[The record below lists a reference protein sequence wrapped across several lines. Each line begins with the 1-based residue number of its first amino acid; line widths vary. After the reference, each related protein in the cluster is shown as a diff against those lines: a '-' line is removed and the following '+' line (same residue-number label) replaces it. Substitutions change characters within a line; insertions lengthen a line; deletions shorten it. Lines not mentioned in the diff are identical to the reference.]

1 MLRWQALY
9 FSITKKMMENS
20 VIYLETA
27 SIWHNI
33 YIISVKAF
41 FFFYMVIRWPT
52 EHVKQLTINN
62 QYKIRYAKK

>member
-9 FSITKKMMENS
+9 FSITKKMMGNY

-27 SIWHNI
+27 SIWHNV

-41 FFFYMVIRWPT
+41 FFYMVIGDLQNT
-52 EHVKQLTINN
+52 
-62 QYKIRYAKK
+62 

>member
-9 FSITKKMMENS
+9 FSITKKMMGNY

-27 SIWHNI
+27 SICYNV

-41 FFFYMVIRWPT
+41 FFYMVIGDLQNT
-52 EHVKQLTINN
+52 
-62 QYKIRYAKK
+62 